1 MDIITLNVD
10 SSQTTNPI
18 NFKYMQDSS
27 GNHGFQQINNV
38 IEIELKDI
46 KFTNASG
53 EFLTSVDYIFLNIN
67 DFKFI
72 RNNSSSLGNY
82 TTKLTFF
89 SIDEFN
95 GQIKASPSVLKFRQP
110 ISLKELKFIFIKKDG
125 TIPASIVD
133 LLTASS
139 DTFSFTLNV
148 KYLSNSVL
156 KSYDEMFTF
165 SEDVL
170 QRMAYSK
177 MIQHYDNLSMVNKDQ
192 PSITNSYQSNFI
204 DLHNNNEFNP
214 DGNRINYDY
223 KK

>member
-1 MDIITLNVD
+1 MDTITLNVD
-10 SSQTTNPI
+10 STQAINPI
-18 NFKYMQDSS
+18 SFKYMQDSS

-53 EFLTSVDYIFLNIN
+53 EFLTNIDYIFLNIN

-72 RNNSSSLGNY
+72 RNNSSSIGNY

-95 GQIKASPSVLKFRQP
+95 GQIRASPSVLKFRQP
-110 ISLKELKFIFIKKDG
+110 INLKELQFNFIKKNG
-125 TIPASIVD
+125 SRPTNLAD
-133 LLTASS
+133 LLTASN
-139 DTFSFTLNV
+139 DTFSFTINV
-148 KYLSNSVL
+148 KYITNSVL
-156 KSYDEMFTF
+156 KSYNEMFTF
-165 SEDVL
+165 SDDIL
-170 QRMAYSK
+170 QRMAYTK
-177 MIQHYDNLSMVNKDQ
+177 MIQYYDNLNVKEDN
-192 PSITNSYQSNFI
+192 SITNTYQSNFV
-204 DLHNNNEFNP
+204 DLHSNNQFNP

>member
-1 MDIITLNVD
+1 MC
-10 SSQTTNPI
+10 
-18 NFKYMQDSS
+18 

-46 KFTNASG
+46 KFQNSSG

-67 DFKFI
+67 DFKYI
-72 RNNSSSLGNY
+72 RNNSSTSGNY

-95 GQIKASPSVLKFRQP
+95 GQIRPSPNIFKFRQP
-110 ISLKELKFIFIKKDG
+110 ISLKELKFKFFKKDG
-125 TIPASIVD
+125 STPSSLAD
-133 LLTASS
+133 LITS
-139 DTFSFTLNV
+139 DTDNFSFTMNV
-148 KYLSNSVL
+148 KYLTNSVL
-156 KSYDEMFTF
+156 KTYDEMFTF

-177 MIQHYDNLSMVNKDQ
+177 MIKYYDNLNSKETND
-192 PSITNSYQSNFI
+192 SDNITSTYRTNFI
-204 DLHNNNEFNP
+204 DIHNNEYN
-214 DGNRINYDY
+214 